1 MSNISAESILAE
13 HSSARDGEEVL
24 PSIDEGIDTS
34 DIPEPDPAALALA
47 RVRMPNY
54 KAGTVV
60 LSSTVL
66 EWFKAQPG
74 DYQANINK
82 VLQDYIVARTQ
93 CEGGEGL

>member
-1 MSNISAESILAE
+1 MN
-13 HSSARDGEEVL
+13 
-24 PSIDEGIDTS
+24 PSMNEAIDTS

-66 EWFKAQPG
+66 EWFKSQPG
-74 DYQANINK
+74 DYQANINQ
-82 VLQDYIVARTQ
+82 VLQDYIVAHIQR
-93 CEGGEGL
+93 EGGDVEGH